1 MVLVNEKDPMITSNY
16 YRSFEYVT
24 SAPLKEGPQ
33 TGRSLFVKNP
43 RLRPDT
49 DLQRISNL
57 LEPELSVL
65 EPVLKVSEGRSIH
78 LVLILLLYCAVMYL
92 QVFIGAKQYLAP
104 GVQPKVRK

>member
-57 LEPELSVL
+57 LEPVANCIGTSTESKRRSFNPPGTDSV
-65 EPVLKVSEGRSIH
+65 V
-78 LVLILLLYCAVMYL
+78 ILCRNVPASVYWC
-92 QVFIGAKQYLAP
+92 
-104 GVQPKVRK
+104 